1 MDIYLIIFNVGM
13 FFLCFI
19 ISFFPESLLSDQVH
33 FQLVWFMIFYLEAK
47 LFRFIEQ
54 IHFPVGVFELN
65 VEHTTFFGNFYLSN
79 VIKTIHCVLFYMFQY
94 PLLSYGLK
102 LVTKYTENNPTC
114 RSPTDPLGIIA
125 QHYAAKNYCSTIRNT
140 QKTAQYVEAQQTDNS
155 ADTLVRL
162 GHFSLNTY

>member
-1 MDIYLIIFNVGM
+1 MDIYLIIFSVGM
-13 FFLCFI
+13 FFFAL
-19 ISFFPESLLSDQVH
+19 SSVFFSESLLSDQVH

-65 VEHTTFFGNFYLSN
+65 VEHTTFFGSFYLSN

-140 QKTAQYVEAQQTDNS
+140 QKTARYVEAQQTDNS

-162 GHFSLNTY
+162 GHFSLNSY